1 MLSLGRAL
9 GRAGTQ
15 LGARSVGAG
24 GGGALVEAAGGSG
37 ARGWRSLFDEYAGRG
52 VSRLAAAPP
61 LTRREEEQ
69 SKGRGVHSAGHL
81 CAGHSIYAGS
91 PLMQQGSTFND
102 PDATAKEAG
111 RPISGGPGGAG
122 DIQGGSGGYAL
133 LAAAHGGLAAAAFM
147 APTAIVNFFF
157 PGAALPQGFQA
168 QALAKLLGCGLGAGA
183 AASFGLKQLADSNQL
198 ASPTAQR
205 LQLGLMGFSAGNIAL
220 HALYSPSISG
230 TSLMAGAAVMGLT
243 FAVPYQHYVK
253 TNGGLKPVQAI
264 TSYFGAVP
272 DHLNIKGLQSGLYS
286 LLTPVL
292 ALAGASY
299 LFAPGMSLAE
309 VFGFVKGVDSY
320 FLWQAIGGGLMTVAP
335 AVTYS
340 LKKLADGGR
349 LGEPVAKTLNAGVA
363 AAAAG
368 HLAVMGPMV
377 VANQGGPML
386 PIVAGA
392 WAAAL
397 LTSGLGLMGG
407 GRAAAAKAT

>member
-9 GRAGTQ
+9 GRAGAQ
-15 LGARSVGAG
+15 LGARSAASGCG
-24 GGGALVEAAGGSG
+24 GGTAGLVEAASGSSRR
-37 ARGWRSLFDEYAGRG
+37 AWNSIFDEYAGRG

-61 LTRREEEQ
+61 LTRREEDQ
-69 SKGRGVHSAGHL
+69 SKGRWVHSG
-81 CAGHSIYAGS
+81 GS
-91 PLMQQGSTFND
+91 PAMQQGSTFND
-102 PDATAKEAG
+102 PDATAREAG
-111 RPISGGPGGAG
+111 RPTGGPGGPG
-122 DIQGGSGGYAL
+122 GIQGGSGGYAL
-133 LAAAHGGLAAAAFM
+133 LAAAHGGLAAAAFA
-147 APTAIVNFFF
+147 APTALVNFFF

-168 QALAKLLGCGLGAGA
+168 QALVKLLGCGLGAGSA
-183 AASFGLKQLADSNQL
+183 ACFGLKQLADSSQL

-230 TSLMAGAAVMGLT
+230 TSLLAGAAVMGLT

-253 TNGGLKPVQAI
+253 TNGGLKPLEALG
-264 TSYFGAVP
+264 SYFGAVP
-272 DHLNIKGLQSGLYS
+272 DHFNIKGLQSGLYA

-299 LFAPGMSLAE
+299 LFAPGVSLAE
-309 VFGFVKGVDSY
+309 VFGFVKGVDSF
-320 FLWQAIGGGLMTVAP
+320 FLWQTIGGGLMTVAP

-349 LGEPVAKTLNAGVA
+349 LGEPVARTLNAGVA

-377 VANQGGPML
+377 AAGQGGPML
-386 PIVAGA
+386 PMVAGA
-392 WAAAL
+392 WATAL
-397 LTSGLGLMGG
+397 LTAGMGLMGRG
-407 GRAAAAKAT
+407 GAAAAKAT